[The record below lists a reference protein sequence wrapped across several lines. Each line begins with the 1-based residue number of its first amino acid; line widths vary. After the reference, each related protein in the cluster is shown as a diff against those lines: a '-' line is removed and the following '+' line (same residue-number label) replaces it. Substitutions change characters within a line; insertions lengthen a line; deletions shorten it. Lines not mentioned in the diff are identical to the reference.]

1 MGVVVA
7 TRLHN
12 YAGRCQ
18 YYRLKPSCVGWYIC
32 ITLLHDTQTL
42 TTIMCVQAFWHLL
55 CMSRICQNK
64 NTIMVG
70 HWCGLAKI
78 YTLRQMTYLN
88 RMNVSRVIP
97 SAMMDTIRP
106 TFVMIPNTS
115 LSVSEIVWAWV
126 SWRWRSDV
134 IVCINN

>member
-1 MGVVVA
+1 
-7 TRLHN
+7 
-12 YAGRCQ
+12 
-18 YYRLKPSCVGWYIC
+18 
-32 ITLLHDTQTL
+32 
-42 TTIMCVQAFWHLL
+42 
-55 CMSRICQNK
+55 
-64 NTIMVG
+64 MVG

-126 SWRWRSDV
+126 SWR
-134 IVCINN
+134 